1 MKGNIVDW
9 SKVTSR
15 QIAVYKTDKA
25 LLELIDN
32 LKPSCDRFPAHI
44 HAAGEKEENKERSLI
59 RLQMVD
65 YTEGTGEDSVKVYAN
80 ISPEEA
86 VFLYAKVYT
95 GVENFSFS
103 ADKIFGEAE
112 EAGRSIVTRLFIA
125 RYAKDKSGK
134 MRKYPW
140 FFSIQNGTGIPQRN
154 KNGGTFCQEGSY
166 VKQKEVSIYL
176 SELDMF
182 KLFCRADAWIKAFE
196 AEHAYRKR
204 RQENFVNLYKLLKRE
219 IWKERGEG
227 TVDVA

>member
-1 MKGNIVDW
+1 MRGNSVDW
-9 SKVTSR
+9 SKVESR

-65 YTEGTGEDSVKVYAN
+65 YANGTGEDSVKVYAN

-86 VFLYAKVYT
+86 VFLYAKVYC

-103 ADKIFGEAE
+103 ADKIFGKAE
-112 EAGRSIVTRLFIA
+112 EEGRSIVTKLYIA

-134 MRKYPW
+134 PRKYPW
-140 FFSIQNGTGIPQRN
+140 YVGIQNGTGVPQRN
-154 KNGGTFCQEGSY
+154 KNGGTFCQEDSY
-166 VKQKEVSIYL
+166 MKQKEAAVYL
-176 SELDMF
+176 SDLDMF
-182 KLFCRADAWIKAFE
+182 KLFCRADAWIRAFE
-196 AEHAYRKR
+196 TEHAWRKR

-219 IWKERGEG
+219 IWKERHDDAAE
-227 TVDVA
+227 AA